1 MKRNNL
7 KIVAFLMVTCLFFS
21 SCKKEGVKV
30 FKGDYTYN
38 TSGDIIVKTTG
49 ISSPVKLF
57 NSTGQ
62 MEILDVDE
70 DNRVMVVKR
79 SLTGD
84 VTSTYATIDGDQITF
99 EPSTI
104 TKAVTLLV
112 EYGIVTVTCSASGKI
127 YGDKTIM
134 INETYNGT
142 FAGQGAFLNV
152 SGTVSGDNI
161 LTIAKRNED

>member
-1 MKRNNL
+1 
-7 KIVAFLMVTCLFFS
+7 
-21 SCKKEGVKV
+21 
-30 FKGDYTYN
+30 
-38 TSGDIIVKTTG
+38 
-49 ISSPVKLF
+49 
-57 NSTGQ
+57 